1 MMAVPKYY
9 KMAPYGW
16 ELQGSHLEPVAEEQL
31 VLRHI
36 RLHAAFGASTF
47 EIAKNLTRD
56 GFSQSDETPWTAQ
69 AIEELLSYTDEP
81 LWQDWLD
88 REMAEDF

>member
-1 MMAVPKYY
+1 MSALPQNKL
-9 KMAPYGW
+9 APYGW
-16 ELQGSHLEPVAEEQL
+16 ELQESRLEPVAEEQL

-36 RLHAAFGASTF
+36 RLHAAFGASTT
-47 EIAKNLTRD
+47 EIARSLTMD
-56 GFSQSDETPWTAQ
+56 GFCQDDQNPWTAQ

-88 REMAEDF
+88 REMAED